1 MAAHSVRAAWHS
13 GAIGAIMGGLDWPS
27 ALIALGMDWT
37 EDGTMK
43 TFIKHLLNC
52 NTRVELKC

>member
-1 MAAHSVRAAWHS
+1 MTAAHSVRAVWHS

-43 TFIKHLLNC
+43 TTVNDISNITFIKL
-52 NTRVELKC
+52 